1 MAERAVFLDTSAA
14 DTPSRVRYCK
24 WKTNEEDDHICYIT
38 RNLPLADADVHV
50 LQLTRVD
57 VLAILEIVQ
66 RVEHA
71 IVHLR

>member
-1 MAERAVFLDTSAA
+1 M
-14 DTPSRVRYCK
+14 PYG
-24 WKTNEEDDHICYIT
+24 CYVT

-57 VLAILEIVQ
+57 VLTILEIVQ

-71 IVHLR
+71 IINLKYIEDMYIYYIHCLVYAIDGILTS